1 MTKRLS
7 ANPKVS
13 TRTAALLGE
22 LEARGMLRHKRI
34 KNPNPGRSEIKAFYV
49 IGDTYELLP
58 LEKKPRTTVEP
69 DLPAGA
75 VTGKAPTEVLPAP
88 AQAPSALPDAFL
100 GKCIN
105 DMTLTELRRAHQFLN
120 RMFG

>member
-1 MTKRLS
+1 
-7 ANPKVS
+7 
-13 TRTAALLGE
+13 
-22 LEARGMLRHKRI
+22 MLRHKRI

-75 VTGKAPTEVLPAP
+75 VTGKAPTEVLPTP

-105 DMTLTELRRAHQFLN
+105 DMTLTELRQAHQFLN